1 MFRVVKRDGSVV
13 DFDLNKI
20 VTVITKAFD
29 ATGRSY
35 HPSIIETLALKV
47 TSRFDEKIM
56 DGLINVEDIQDL
68 VEETLSLNGYWDV
81 SKAYIL
87 YRKQREKSRN
97 IEMAM
102 DEYKGVV
109 DSYLDHKTEQF
120 IKPYSIGGLIASNS
134 SSVTASYWLDDIYD
148 KQVKE
153 AHVKG
158 DIYLHDLSML
168 AGENVGLSL
177 NKMLNKGFGG
187 VNGMAYSASA
197 RHVSTFISQ
206 LLKYIEVVQYEWAGS
221 ISIND
226 FDTLMSRFVRKD
238 KLSYD
243 EVKQNIQT
251 LIFELNV
258 TTRWGYVAPFT
269 CLCLNLCDDE
279 YQEEMDMINRAIKEI
294 MLQGDSVGNR
304 FSYPIICYSVA
315 GELKNRELIY
325 EEAIFKNMIN
335 GHDNKTSSYY
345 GYKEDNGSIGS
356 VSVNLGRIYNK
367 AKNVEDYYHRL
378 DKTLKVALRALEQKK
393 DIIIKLFNEGLYP
406 LSRKYLDNLDDF
418 IGVVDLIGLKE
429 LSNADFG
436 MNTVKYIS
444 EFIKGR
450 ACLRASCSLNAAH
463 SFAKK
468 DKRNTTYS
476 LALCELDDVFE
487 LLDVLSTYDEYFDGG
502 MLAELKTNGFNLD
515 IVNKIACNYSI
526 TYFKIDTRSKNG

>member
-1 MFRVVKRDGSVV
+1 MFQVVKRDGNVV

-47 TSRFDEKIM
+47 TSRFDEKIL

-97 IEMAM
+97 IELAL
-102 DEYKGVV
+102 DEYRGVV
-109 DSYLDHKTEQF
+109 DSYLDHKTEKF
-120 IKPYSIGGLIASNS
+120 IKPYSIGGLIAYNS

-168 AGENVGLSL
+168 TGENVGLSL

-187 VNGMAYSASA
+187 VNGMAYSAGA

-221 ISIND
+221 ISING
-226 FDTLMSRFVRKD
+226 FDTLMARFVRKD
-238 KLSYD
+238 NLDYY

-269 CLCLNLCDDE
+269 CLCLNLFDEE
-279 YQEEMDMINRAIKEI
+279 YQKEMDMINRAIKEI

-304 FSYPIICYSVA
+304 FSYPIICYSVSD
-315 GELKNRELIY
+315 ELKNRELVY
-325 EEAIFKNMIN
+325 EEAIFKNMLN
-335 GHDNKTSSYY
+335 GHDNMTSSYF
-345 GYKEDNGSIGS
+345 GYKEDTGSIGS
-356 VSVNLGRIYNK
+356 VSVNLGRIFNR
-367 AKNVEDYYHRL
+367 AKNDEDYYHRI
-378 DKTLKVALRALEQKK
+378 DKALKLALRALEQKK
-393 DIIIKLFNEGLYP
+393 DIVIKLFNEGLYP

-418 IGVVDLIGLKE
+418 IGVVDLTGLKE
-429 LSNADFG
+429 IQNEELRI
-436 MNTVKYIS
+436 NTVRYIRNS
-444 EFIKGR
+444 IEGK
-450 ACLRASCSLNAAH
+450 ASLRASCSLNAAH

-476 LALCELDDVFE
+476 LDLCDGNDVFE
-487 LLDVLSTYDEYFDGG
+487 ILDVLSVYDEYFDAG

-515 IVNKIACNYSI
+515 IVNKIACNYSV
-526 TYFKIDTRSKNG
+526 TYFKINTGSQNG